1 MGVCCLVLQIVTLF
15 PDQTVIFPHPFPD
28 LVSIIHTRFQTRP
41 YYLDEVA
48 NKKISLNT
56 FRIGLLLSLS
66 YSFEIETSNM
76 FILFLE
82 NHSRFQTKMG
92 EVFTRFQTK
101 TAKKNTLWGE
111 TYLYG
116 LYNRVSPPPPGTT
129 FLRAL
134 ASSGKTLFA
143 TICWLLSLIFIRK
156 A

>member
-1 MGVCCLVLQIVTLF
+1 MGVCCLVLQILTLF
-15 PDQTVIFPHPFPD
+15 PDQTVIFPHPFLD

-41 YYLDEVA
+41 YYLDEDA
-48 NKKISLNT
+48 NKKISLNI

-101 TAKKNTLWGE
+101 TAKKIPFGAKH
-111 TYLYG
+111 TYMGYIIEYLP
-116 LYNRVSPPPPGTT
+116 L
-129 FLRAL
+129 LRAQP
-134 ASSGKTLFA
+134 S
-143 TICWLLSLIFIRK
+143 RER
-156 A
+156 